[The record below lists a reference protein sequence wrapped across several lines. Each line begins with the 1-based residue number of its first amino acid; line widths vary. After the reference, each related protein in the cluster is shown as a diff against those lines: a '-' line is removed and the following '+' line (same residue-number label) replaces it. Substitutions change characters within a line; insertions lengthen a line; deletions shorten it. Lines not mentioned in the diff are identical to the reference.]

1 MRVDIASILFEEI
14 EKTRLQIIANMQAN
28 NQVVTARTANSLHTE
43 ATENSGILWGAEH
56 ISTLETGIS
65 PFQSRQ
71 MPYDFLKQKMDSW
84 LLFKHGTQIYRNIAP
99 PNVKDAY
106 QNQRQFGSTL
116 FRQTGGNPTGLVYGK
131 EVNPLVS
138 NIGKRISDVII
149 NTKILE

>member
-14 EKTRLQIIANMQAN
+14 EKTRLAIIANMQAN
-28 NQVVTARTANSLHTE
+28 NQVVTSRTANSLHTE
-43 ATENSGILWGAEH
+43 ATENSGVLWGAEH

-65 PFQSRQ
+65 PMQSRQ
-71 MPYDFLKQKMDSW
+71 MP
-84 LLFKHGTQIYRNIAP
+84 FKTTFHGLRAWYVNRGIAMSD
-99 PNVKDAY
+99 VKTDRRIFQATK
-106 QNQRQFGSTL
+106 NQRDIGSVL
-116 FRQTGGNPTGLVYGK
+116 FRRTGGKPTGLVYGK